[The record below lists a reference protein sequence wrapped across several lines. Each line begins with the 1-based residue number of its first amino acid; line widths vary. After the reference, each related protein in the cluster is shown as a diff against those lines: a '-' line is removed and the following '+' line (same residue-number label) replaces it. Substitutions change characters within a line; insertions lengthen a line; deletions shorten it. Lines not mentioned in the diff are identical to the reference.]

1 MTTPAPA
8 PLREDERLAA
18 LRCYNVLDTPAE
30 KDFDDL
36 ALLASRICGT
46 PMALVSLVAEGRQ
59 WFKARVSVEA
69 KETPREM
76 AFCAHALSRADVLI
90 VPDATADERFSSNP
104 LVTGPPHIRFYAGA
118 PLLTPDGHALGTL
131 CVLDRMPRQLTP
143 EQIEAL
149 RALSHEVVAQL
160 ELRRTKTDLER
171 LVADSKTAEQ
181 ALRESEEF
189 KTRLIDCSRDC
200 IKVLDLDGRLL
211 SMNVGGMQVME
222 ICDFAPLVNSVWTE
236 FWKGE
241 YRGTAIAA
249 VEKAKAGGVARF
261 VGECATMMGNA
272 RWWDVSVSP
281 IFDSHGQI
289 QRVLSVSRD
298 ITETMR
304 FERTLATVA
313 EATAAVT
320 GEEFFS
326 TLVRNLAVTLG
337 VRYAFVTEC
346 IGAAKKR
353 ARSLAF
359 WSGDNFGENF
369 EYDTEPTPCQKV
381 LDGSICHYPRELQSL
396 FPGDV
401 PLVAMQAQSF
411 LGVPAYDSAG
421 DVVGHLAIIDDKIM
435 PGDSRVNAIM
445 KIFAARAGAEL
456 ERQKVDRKLRETLAE
471 LQALKNR
478 LHAENIYLQE
488 EIRREHNFEEMVGNS
503 PAILSVLQKVEQ
515 VASTDAT
522 VLLLGETGVGKELIA
537 RAIHDRSARK
547 ERPLVKVNCGA
558 IPAGLVESELF
569 GHVKGAF
576 TGALEQREGR
586 FKLAD
591 GGTLFLDEVS
601 ELPLE
606 AQVKLLRVLQE
617 QEFEPVGS
625 GRTIRVDVR
634 IIAATNRGLND
645 AIRGGRFRDDLFYRL
660 NVFPLEVPSLRERR
674 SDIPQLAAYFLA
686 RSAKRFG
693 KPVTKISQGTM
704 ELLKAYNWPGNI
716 RELQNIIERGV
727 VLSQGSTLSLDGD
740 LFAVSFPSA
749 TGIQP
754 LERPAA
760 KPAPTVS
767 APLALGSLEEVER
780 NHILAALEES
790 GGMIEGARGAA
801 SVLKLHPNTLRS
813 RMQKLGIKR
822 TRPTGT

>member
-8 PLREDERLAA
+8 PHREDERLAA

-30 KDFDDL
+30 RDFDDL

-46 PMALVSLVAEGRQ
+46 PMALVSLVDEGRQ
-59 WFKARVSVEA
+59 WFKARVGVEA

-118 PLLTPDGHALGTL
+118 PLRTPDGHALGTL

-149 RALSHEVVAQL
+149 HALSHEVVAQL

-171 LVADSKTAEQ
+171 LVADSKTTEQ

-211 SMNVGGMQVME
+211 SMNAGGMQVME
-222 ICDFAPLVNSVWTE
+222 ICDFAPLVNSVWVE
-236 FWKGE
+236 FWNGE
-241 YRGTAIAA
+241 YKASAVAA
-249 VEKAKAGGVARF
+249 VEKAKAGGVTRF
-261 VGECATMMGNA
+261 VGQCPTMMGNP

-281 IFDSHGQI
+281 IINNQNQVERI
-289 QRVLSVSRD
+289 LSISRD
-298 ITETMR
+298 ITEAKEAERRNQTLLEINNVLISNLTRDELFHAICEAVKRVVPFDRVALTLYEPEAQILRMAA
-304 FERTLATVA
+304 FEGPFRSAYFSLGLAFDPHDSHVGHAFLTQKPLLRSDLEA
-313 EATAAVT
+313 EQ
-320 GEEFFS
+320 EFS
-326 TLVRNLAVTLG
+326 TERQAVKEGIRSLCSLPLTAHGRRIGAINLASKVRNQ
-337 VRYAFVTEC
+337 YS
-346 IGAAKKR
+346 R
-353 ARSLAF
+353 ADA
-359 WSGDNFGENF
+359 E
-369 EYDTEPTPCQKV
+369 
-381 LDGSICHYPRELQSL
+381 
-396 FPGDV
+396 
-401 PLVAMQAQSF
+401 F
-411 LGVPAYDSAG
+411 LGEVSKQIA
-421 DVVGHLAIIDDKIM
+421 LAIENMEAYEEIK
-435 PGDSRVNAIM
+435 
-445 KIFAARAGAEL
+445 
-456 ERQKVDRKLRETLAE
+456 
-471 LQALKNR
+471 ALKGR
-478 LHAENIYLQE
+478 LEKENVYLQE

-503 PAILSVLQKVEQ
+503 PAIVRLLEKVEQ
-515 VASTDAT
+515 VSATDAT
-522 VLLLGETGVGKELIA
+522 VLVLGETGVGKELIA

-547 ERPLVKVNCGA
+547 DRPLVKVNCGA

-625 GRTIRVDVR
+625 GRTIHVNVR
-634 IIAATNRGLND
+634 IIAATNRSLQE
-645 AIRGGRFRDDLFYRL
+645 AIHGGRFRDDLFYRL

-693 KPVTKISQGTM
+693 KPVTAISRESM
-704 ELLKAYNWPGNI
+704 ELLKTYDWPGNI

-727 VLSQGSTLSLDGD
+727 VLSHGSTLSLDSD
-740 LFAVSFPSA
+740 LFAVPLLSA
-749 TGIQP
+749 TGRQLIEQ
-754 LERPAA
+754 PAA
-760 KPAPTVS
+760 KPAPAVS
-767 APLALGSLEEVER
+767 APAALGSLEEVER
-780 NHILAALEES
+780 SHILAALEES
-790 GGMIEGARGAA
+790 GGMIEGSRGAA
-801 SVLKLHPNTLRS
+801 GILKLHPNTLRS

-822 TRPTGT
+822 SRQKSE